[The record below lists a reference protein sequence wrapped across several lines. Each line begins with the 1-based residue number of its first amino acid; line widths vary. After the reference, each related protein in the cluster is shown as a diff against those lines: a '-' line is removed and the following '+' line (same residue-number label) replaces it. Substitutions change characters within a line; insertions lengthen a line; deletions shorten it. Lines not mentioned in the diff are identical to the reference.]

1 MSEGGDTFHVS
12 VRRAGGAGEGVK
24 MVESEG
30 LPARGVVFWPI
41 GTGDSTTV
49 VIDDL
54 VVMQVDI
61 HDMAKADDA
70 DTPEVAVVDRL
81 VEALPVIE
89 DRPYLATFVLTHAD
103 KDHCL
108 GFADLLEKVRI
119 GELWS
124 TPRLWR
130 EYNDPNAPELC
141 ADAVAFRE
149 ESERRIAATM
159 EAVNAGMVPSSGDR
173 IRVIGQDEDH
183 LSHAYDDLPDAYRGW
198 PGESLTVLDGHDRS
212 GVFEAF
218 IHAPFKDDAAAARN
232 ETSLSMQVTLTD
244 ETGVNGKVL
253 LFGDLAHDTIM
264 KVFNYSEYYD
274 RKQYLEWDLL
284 LAPHHC
290 SKRVMYKREADGTES
305 LQMDVLNAFERH
317 ARIGATIVSSSA
329 VFPDEDVD
337 GLNPPH
343 RMAADRYAEI
353 ADELICTMS
362 WVDEGAPSPVVFG
375 VDDAGAR
382 IIRGELVSLSAVEAS
397 RELAHAAVG
406 RRFAAITAAA
416 VAVANAIPTTAAASV
431 GERGTD
437 RVDAAVAADRGGS
450 EAPDNPVGFGR

>member
-1 MSEGGDTFHVS
+1 MS
-12 VRRAGGAGEGVK
+12 
-24 MVESEG
+24 ESEG
-30 LPARGVVFWPI
+30 LPARGVVFWPV

-49 VIDDL
+49 VVNDE

-61 HDMAKADDA
+61 HDMAKADD
-70 DTPEVAVVDRL
+70 DKNPEVPVVDRL
-81 VEALPVIE
+81 IEALPVI
-89 DRPYLATFVLTHAD
+89 DGKPYLATFVLTHAD

-108 GFADLLEKVRI
+108 GFADLLAEVRI

-130 EYNDPNAPELC
+130 EYNDPDSPELC
-141 ADAVAFRE
+141 PDAIAFRE

-159 EAVNAGMVPSSGDR
+159 DAVNAGGVPASGDR
-173 IRVIGQDEDH
+173 IRVVGYDDDH
-183 LSHAYDDLPDAYRGW
+183 SSHAYDELPDAYLAW
-198 PGESLTVLDGHDRS
+198 PGQSLTTLDGHELA

-232 ETSLSMQVTLTD
+232 ETSLSMQVSLTD
-244 ETGVNGKVL
+244 ETGIDGKVL

-264 KVFNYSEYYD
+264 KVFDYSEYYD
-274 RKQYLEWDLL
+274 RAQYLEWDLL

-290 SKRVMYKREADGTES
+290 SKRVMYKRDADGNEE
-305 LQMDVLNAFERH
+305 LQMDVLNAFERN
-317 ARIGATIVSSSA
+317 ARTGGTIVCSSA
-329 VFPDEDVD
+329 TFPDEDVD

-353 ADELICTMS
+353 ADEVICTMS

-375 VDDAGAR
+375 VDAAGAR
-382 IIRGELVSLSAVEAS
+382 IVRGDLVKSARSEAMI
-397 RELAHAAVG
+397 ELAASAVG

-416 VAVANAIPTTAAASV
+416 VAVANDIPHVAAAATGGV
-431 GERGTD
+431 ADPVE
-437 RVDAAVAADRGGS
+437 AAVAADRGGS
-450 EAPDNPVGFGR
+450 GAPDTPVGFGR